1 MPLCEPLGRAELW
14 LPGRSLMVGRLELE
28 PGRPCVP
35 AVGLVLLFGLTV
47 VALALPVPLDAPPEK
62 LLEFAVGRL

>member
-1 MPLCEPLGRAELW
+1 
-14 LPGRSLMVGRLELE
+14 MVGRLELE

-47 VALALPVPLDAPPEK
+47 VALPLPVPLDAPPEK